1 MSNLLRFDRAA
12 ALIVV
17 VCLNLVGWWWI
28 NRPVE
33 EANWIGAVRG
43 VSFHPFQPGQ
53 NPIHGPMPTEQ
64 DIDRDLRIVA
74 ERVGSIRTYGAFDT
88 LGDIPRL
95 AKPYGLRVTAGAWL
109 QDDPARNERE
119 IAALIQ
125 LVKENP
131 NIDRVIVGNEA
142 MLRGNLTVAEMTHY
156 IDRVR
161 AAVRVP
167 VSTAEPWHIWVK
179 NPELAQSVD
188 FIAVHILPYWE
199 GVPITHAMAFVK
211 ERYNDLKQAFPGKKI
226 VFGEVGWPSDGPAFR
241 QAVPG
246 RTNQAIF
253 LRRFLNWAEDNLI
266 DYFVIEAFDQP
277 WKLTEEG
284 TVGAYWGIFNSDRQ
298 PKFSMQGPV
307 IAISDWPRLALGST
321 VLALIPMLLFL
332 RLESGLRFSGLIAY
346 SALIQAMTSVGMA
359 AVYVLSAKYTTP
371 LTGITWA
378 VLTAALVLV
387 ALIVLAEGL
396 ELANVLWRRR
406 LARGFPVAARA
417 APATW
422 PMVSIH
428 VPAYNEPP
436 SMVIETLNA
445 LAALDYPNFE
455 VILVDNNTK
464 DPAVWK
470 PLEEHCAKLGPR
482 FRFFHLDHCPG
493 FKAGA
498 LNFALDQTNPAA
510 EIIGVIDSDYAVRR
524 HWLRNLVPYFGDAR
538 VGFVQA
544 PQDYRDRDGSIFKRM
559 CYWEYAGFFQIG
571 MVERNERNAI
581 IQHGTMTL
589 IRKTALEEVG
599 RWGEWCITEDAELGL
614 RILKSRFDSIYIKHS
629 FGRGVMPDNFTGYK
643 RQRFR
648 WAYGSVQIVKRHA
661 RSLFRSSPG
670 GLTLTQR
677 YHFLAGWFPWA
688 ADALNV
694 LFTLLALSW
703 TIPLVLWPRSTEFP
717 LPMFL
722 FATVALTGFKTLKSL
737 LEYGARVRCG
747 FLDTLGAAIAGL
759 ALSHTVGKA
768 VIFGLFTS
776 NQPFMRTPKL
786 ENAPAAIQA
795 LAMAWEEALLML
807 ALWAAIGLIVATHT
821 LQAPESVLWVIV
833 LGLQSLPYVA
843 AVAMASIN
851 AIGSVRRRSQVRPG
865 SFWQKRRAKDDVQRA
880 EV

>member
-1 MSNLLRFDRAA
+1 M
-12 ALIVV
+12 
-17 VCLNLVGWWWI
+17 
-28 NRPVE
+28 
-33 EANWIGAVRG
+33 
-43 VSFHPFQPGQ
+43 
-53 NPIHGPMPTEQ
+53 
-64 DIDRDLRIVA
+64 
-74 ERVGSIRTYGAFDT
+74 
-88 LGDIPRL
+88 
-95 AKPYGLRVTAGAWL
+95 
-109 QDDPARNERE
+109 
-119 IAALIQ
+119 
-125 LVKENP
+125 
-131 NIDRVIVGNEA
+131 
-142 MLRGNLTVAEMTHY
+142 
-156 IDRVR
+156 
-161 AAVRVP
+161 
-167 VSTAEPWHIWVK
+167 
-179 NPELAQSVD
+179 
-188 FIAVHILPYWE
+188 
-199 GVPITHAMAFVK
+199 
-211 ERYNDLKQAFPGKKI
+211 
-226 VFGEVGWPSDGPAFR
+226 
-241 QAVPG
+241 
-246 RTNQAIF
+246 
-253 LRRFLNWAEDNLI
+253 
-266 DYFVIEAFDQP
+266 
-277 WKLTEEG
+277 
-284 TVGAYWGIFNSDRQ
+284 
-298 PKFSMQGPV
+298 
-307 IAISDWPRLALGST
+307 
-321 VLALIPMLLFL
+321 FL

-346 SALIQAMTSVGMA
+346 SGLIQTLTSVGLA
-359 AVYVLSAKYTTP
+359 AGYVLSSKYTTP

-378 VLTAALVLV
+378 VLSAALVLV
-387 ALIVLAEGL
+387 ALIVSAEGL

-406 LARGFPVAARA
+406 LARSFPVAARA
-417 APATW
+417 APAQW

-436 SMVIETLNA
+436 SMVIETLDA

-470 PLEEHCAKLGPR
+470 LLEEHCAKLGPR

-498 LNFALDQTNPAA
+498 LNFSLDQTNPAV
-510 EIIGVIDSDYAVRR
+510 EIVGVIDSDYIVRR

-538 VGFVQA
+538 IGFVQA
-544 PQDYRDRDGSIFKRM
+544 PQDYRDREGSTFKRM
-559 CYWEYAGFFQIG
+559 CYCEYAGFFQIG

-629 FGRGVMPDNFTGYK
+629 FGRGVMPDTFTGYK

-670 GLTLTQR
+670 GLTVTQR

-694 LFTLLALSW
+694 LFTMLALSW
-703 TIPLVLWPRSTEFP
+703 TIPLLLWPRSTEFP

-722 FATVALTGFKTLKSL
+722 FASVALTGFKTLKSL
-737 LEYGARVRCG
+737 LEYGARVRCS

-776 NQPFMRTPKL
+776 GQPFMRTPKL

-807 ALWAAIGLIVATHT
+807 ALWGAIGLIVVTHT
-821 LQAPESVLWVIV
+821 LEAPEAVLWVVV
-833 LGLQSLPYVA
+833 LSLQSLPYFA

-851 AIGSVRRRSQVRPG
+851 AVGSVRQQSRARPG
-865 SFWQKRRAKDDVQRA
+865 FFWQKRRNKDDVQRA